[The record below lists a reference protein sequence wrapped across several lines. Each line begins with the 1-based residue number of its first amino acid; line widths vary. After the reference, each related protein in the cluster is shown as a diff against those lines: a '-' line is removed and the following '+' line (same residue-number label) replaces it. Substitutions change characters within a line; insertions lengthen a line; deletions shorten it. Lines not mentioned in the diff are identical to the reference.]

1 MFGTGPTMV
10 HDPNQELRHT
20 ADAVTLDVLEGN
32 IQLLAERERLEHERQ
47 RLELRDRL
55 KTEFLA
61 RVSHDLRTPL
71 NSIIGFSELLLAEA
85 GGKQASHKQNEYVEA
100 IHRNGYA
107 LLALINDLLDLA
119 SIESGQFGVR
129 LAPIDLAMVLDDLR
143 AATDPQLAST
153 NTAVAWPD
161 RAALVGTIV
170 QLDRRRIGQALV
182 NLVDNARKHTPT
194 GSRVEVTI
202 ADNGIETRFAVAD
215 TGPGIADEDRER
227 IFTSFFQ
234 RDPAS
239 HQRGAGIGL
248 GLAIVRGII
257 DRHGGRIELESQPGR
272 GARFVL
278 VIPRPGP

>member
-1 MFGTGPTMV
+1 MAL
-10 HDPNQELRHT
+10 DPDHERRR
-20 ADAVTLDVLEGN
+20 VTDPVMLDVLEGN
-32 IQLLAERERLEHERQ
+32 IQLLAEKERLEHERQ

-85 GGKQASHKQNEYVEA
+85 GGKAASRKQNEYVEA

-119 SIESGQFGVR
+119 SIESGQFQVR
-129 LAPIDLAMVLDDLR
+129 PEPIDLAVILDDLR

-153 NTAVAWPD
+153 NTAVTWPD
-161 RAALVGTIV
+161 RDRLAGTVV

-182 NLVDNARKHTPT
+182 NLVENARKHTPS
-194 GSRVEVTI
+194 GSRIEV
-202 ADNGIETRFAVAD
+202 AMSHDGVETRFSVAD
-215 TGPGIADEDRER
+215 TGAGIAEEDRER
-227 IFTSFFQ
+227 IFASFFQ
-234 RDPAS
+234 RDPTS
-239 HQRGAGIGL
+239 QQRGAGVGL

-257 DRHGGRIELESQPGR
+257 ERHGGRIELDSRPGR

-278 VIPRPGP
+278 VIPHRDA